1 MSNQNRNN
9 TPANGQVNNG
19 QNAASNG
26 QQTKKETF
34 IGKILKTRDKIM
46 ASKAGR
52 IVVRGLKV
60 AGVGGLAFASYKAG
74 AKSVKPTTIYI
85 REGVT
90 EEETPVETQ
99 ETVDMETGEVTTE

>member
-1 MSNQNRNN
+1 MSKENQNPN
-9 TPANGQVNNG
+9 PANGAEKAPANG
-19 QNAASNG
+19 GAA
-26 QQTKKETF
+26 KEKTSI
-34 IGKILKTRDKIM
+34 IGKIMKVRDRVM

-90 EEETPVETQ
+90 EEKPVETP
-99 ETVDMETGEVTTE
+99 ETIDEETGEVTE